1 MKSVLILFGGNS
13 SEHEISCKS
22 ALNVI
27 DNIDN
32 ELFKLHIVGIDKQ
45 GNWIEC
51 SKDNIIKKDWYDLKP
66 IDNIMKYLNKIDIVF
81 PLMHG
86 KFGEDGK
93 IQGMLDLFNIK
104 YVGCKNEA
112 SMIGMDKNLS
122 KIFFKSINIPQVPY
136 IKYDNNLKEIEKL
149 GYPLIIK
156 PCNGGSSI
164 GISKANKKQ
173 ELKKAIK
180 LALKYDKNIIVEKF
194 INSREFECAVL
205 EDKKIVVS
213 NVGEIK
219 YNNSFYDY
227 EDKYINKVDLI
238 IPADIDN
245 ELREKIRFY
254 SKKIFTELKCN
265 GMCRID
271 FLYDNEN
278 NVLYLNE
285 INTIPGF
292 TDISMFPM
300 LMKDI
305 GYSYKDLIKRLIL
318 SAK

>member
-27 DNIDN
+27 DNIDID
-32 ELFKLHIVGIDKQ
+32 LFNLYIIGIDKN

-51 SKDNIIKKDWYDLKP
+51 NKDNIIKKDWYNLKP
-66 IDNIMKYLNKIDIVF
+66 IDNIKDYFKKIDIVF
-81 PLMHG
+81 PIMHG

-104 YVGCKNEA
+104 YVGCKSVA

-122 KIFFKSINIPQVPY
+122 KIFFKSINIPQIPY
-136 IKYDNNLKEIEKL
+136 LKYDNNIEEIEKL
-149 GYPLIIK
+149 GYPLIVK

-164 GISKANKKQ
+164 GISKANNKK

-180 LALKYDKNIIVEKF
+180 FAGIYDKNIIVEKF
-194 INSREFECAVL
+194 ITAKEFECAVL

-219 YNNSFYDY
+219 YNNDFYDY
-227 EDKYINKVDLI
+227 EDKYINKVELI
-238 IPADIDN
+238 IPAN
-245 ELREKIRFY
+245 MEEELREKIRFY
-254 SKKIFTELKCN
+254 SKKVFTELNCN
-265 GMCRID
+265 GMCRVD

-278 NVLYLNE
+278 NKLYLNE

-292 TDISMFPM
+292 TDISMYPM
-300 LMKDI
+300 LLKDS
-305 GYSYKDLIKRLIL
+305 GYSYKKLIKALIL
-318 SAK
+318 NAK